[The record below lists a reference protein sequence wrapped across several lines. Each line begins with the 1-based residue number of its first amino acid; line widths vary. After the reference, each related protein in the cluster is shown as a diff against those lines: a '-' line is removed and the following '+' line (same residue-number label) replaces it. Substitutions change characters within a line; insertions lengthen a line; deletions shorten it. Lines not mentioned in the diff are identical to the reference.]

1 MANQIINA
9 PTINVNIT
17 PFAFQFWAKDFYGAY
32 KAYHT
37 NTARFSPAR
46 FYLLSRSL
54 ELALKALHLEAGA
67 TVKRLR
73 QLGHDLEKACDAQML
88 AGYQI
93 QITPDE
99 QSELS
104 KANAYYKHKGFEY
117 FLFRTPSLGVPE
129 ERSGPQL
136 AATGY
141 PNLPEESSLESLLQ
155 KLLEPKL

>member
-1 MANQIINA
+1 MAEQIIDA
-9 PTINVNIT
+9 LGIDANIS
-17 PFAFQFWAKDFYGAY
+17 PFAFQLWAKDFYGAY
-32 KAYHT
+32 KAHQ
-37 NTARFSPAR
+37 NTAPFSPAR

-54 ELALKALHLEAGA
+54 ELALKALHLDTGA
-67 TVKRLR
+67 TVETLR
-73 QLGHDLEKACDAQML
+73 KIGHDLEKACDAQLL

-93 QITPDE
+93 QVTPEE

-104 KANAYYKHKGFEY
+104 KANAFYKHKGFEY
-117 FLFRTPSLGVPE
+117 FLFRAPFLGGVPE

-136 AATGY
+136 AATAY